1 MMKHK
6 VLVLMTAAVTG
17 MLVLTACTSSENVS
31 TQSPSSQNTSN
42 TQSGSQSVSGIQ
54 VSQSDAVESFDLPE
68 GINGDTSA
76 PGTVSGGEAGTTGS
90 GTGDGTAAQ
99 GGPVEDGGPVGD
111 VIPDEDAAAAEN
123 DTSDPASEGESEID
137 DQWAGT
143 YVGEEETVTITRL
156 DEDTISFVFTE
167 AGISGTATLNGY
179 QAVYKG
185 DDYHDV
191 VFNLD
196 KDTID
201 VTVSSEEDYD
211 SSESP
216 LIGHYVRE
224 PEQED

>member
-42 TQSGSQSVSGIQ
+42 TQSGSQNVSGIQ

-76 PGTVSGGEAGTTGS
+76 SGTASGGEAGTTGS
-90 GTGDGTAAQ
+90 GTGNGTAAQ

-111 VIPDEDAAAAEN
+111 VIPDEDAAEAEN
-123 DTSDPASEGESEID
+123 DTSDPASEGESEND

-143 YVGEEETVTITRL
+143 YVGDEETVTITRL
-156 DEDTISFVFTE
+156 DEETISFVFTE
-167 AGISGTATLNGY
+167 AGISGTAAVDGY

-196 KDTID
+196 KDTVD